1 MDDDSREED
10 FFPEEADSPG
20 SYSLACGGVR
30 LGRPV
35 GPTCT
40 VAAAVA
46 CSAVVLLL
54 LLFLL
59 GRGEAMEFSDGDALM
74 MVSADRSEHP
84 LCSFST

>member
-1 MDDDSREED
+1 MDSREG
-10 FFPEEADSPG
+10 FLPEEADSPG

-40 VAAAVA
+40 A
-46 CSAVVLLL
+46 SAEGLP
-54 LLFLL
+54 LL
-59 GRGEAMEFSDGDALM
+59 GREEAMEFSEGDALM

-84 LCSFST
+84 LC